1 MKKEQQRLL
10 GACQQMLSHIARIG
24 GALGFRLIFCTQY
37 PTGDTLPRQVKQ
49 NSDAK
54 LGFRLPTQTAS
65 SVVIDEAGLET
76 IKSIPGRAIFKTDR
90 LTEIQVPYI
99 SNEMMWEH
107 LKDMRWRNM
116 RMQTHMQINRQM
128 AILATIRKLQFA
140 TRRHLM
146 SIHEMGGIKMQIEF

>member
-1 MKKEQQRLL
+1 
-10 GACQQMLSHIARIG
+10 ARIG

-76 IKSIPGRAIFKTDR
+76 IESIPGRAIFKTDR

-107 LKDMRWRNM
+107 LKGYEVE
-116 RMQTHMQINRQM
+116 
-128 AILATIRKLQFA
+128 K
-140 TRRHLM
+140 
-146 SIHEMGGIKMQIEF
+146 HEDANTYANQPPNGDTCDD